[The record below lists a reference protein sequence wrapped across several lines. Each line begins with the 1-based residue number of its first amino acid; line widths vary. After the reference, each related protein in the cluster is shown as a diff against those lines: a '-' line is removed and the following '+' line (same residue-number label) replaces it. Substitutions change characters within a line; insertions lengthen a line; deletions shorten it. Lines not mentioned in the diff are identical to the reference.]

1 MVGTRGLLTLRSRMK
16 KIVQGILS
24 MLLCLITAPVNFS
37 ITKDKIILMGF
48 LPLLTNKYNNIVKIQ
63 YRVGI

>member
-1 MVGTRGLLTLRSRMK
+1 MVGTRGLLPLRSRMK
-16 KIVQGILS
+16 KIIQGILS

-48 LPLLTNKYNNIVKIQ
+48 LPLLTNKYIRI
-63 YRVGI
+63 IC